1 MSRKVTT
8 QYDELSTL
16 TAEYQR
22 ALKGRDKWQAKVDA
36 AQGAIDALVT
46 PATTPATTSAP
57 APAPATQA
65 PVAEFT
71 DPAPAPVAQ

>member
-1 MSRKVTT
+1 MSRKVT

-16 TAEYQR
+16 TADYQR

-36 AQGAIDALVT
+36 AQHAIDALVA
-46 PATTPATTSAP
+46 PATTPAP
-57 APAPATQA
+57 APAPVSA